1 MSLARRNDLIM
12 VATGILVIILDQL
25 VKHWITQ
32 NLKIGGPPIPILGSI
47 LELMYVQNRGVAFSL
62 LEGRESLYVLIA
74 IAVAVIVWLYW
85 RLRNSSSLLIKVI
98 FGLIIGGAIGN
109 LIDRLRLGYVV
120 DFIHFQIPSIGFS
133 FAVFNVADSSISVGV
148 FLLIVVFLF
157 SGRTEAEPATR
168 LPATQSNEGEAAA
181 TQPRVRRRI

>member
-25 VKHWITQ
+25 VKQWITQ
-32 NLKIGGPPIPILGSI
+32 YFRNGAQPIPILGSI
-47 LELMYVQNRGVAFSL
+47 LELIYVQNSGVAFSL

-109 LIDRLRLGYVV
+109 LLDRLRLGYVV
-120 DFIHFQIPSIGFS
+120 DFGSQCKHEQRGN
-133 FAVFNVADSSISVGV
+133 A
-148 FLLIVVFLF
+148 
-157 SGRTEAEPATR
+157 
-168 LPATQSNEGEAAA
+168 
-181 TQPRVRRRI
+181 